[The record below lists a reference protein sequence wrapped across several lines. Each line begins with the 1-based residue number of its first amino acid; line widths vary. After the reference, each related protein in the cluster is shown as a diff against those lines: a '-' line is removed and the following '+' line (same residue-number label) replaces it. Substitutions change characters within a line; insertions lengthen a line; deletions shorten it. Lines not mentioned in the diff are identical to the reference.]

1 MGPPPITKAQEAR
14 VPVKSNIIRNTN
26 LLSFDN
32 EEDEG
37 GDGVLQGSSRF
48 QRKKIISSHDALH
61 GTDPTL
67 SA

>member
-1 MGPPPITKAQEAR
+1 

-37 GDGVLQGSSRF
+37 GDSQEGLSRF
-48 QRKKIISSHDALH
+48 QRKNIISSHDALH
-61 GTDPTL
+61 GTDPSL
-67 SA
+67 SV